1 MVSNGGEI
9 MAIKDLPLEEYVL
22 KGHAACP
29 GCPITIAL
37 RTALKALG
45 KKTVLV
51 IPACCTAVIEAL
63 YPKTAFNVPVLNI
76 AFEASA
82 AGASGVASALK
93 ILGKKDIIPV
103 VWAGDGGSYD
113 IGLQALSGAL
123 ERQTNFIYVC
133 YNNQMYSNT
142 GIQRSGATPYGA
154 WTTTTWTGKKERQ
167 KELAEIVMAHHIPYV
182 ATATVAYPEDLFNKM
197 KKAKEIEGSRYIEI
211 LAPCPPGWRFD
222 MSKTVEMSRLAV
234 ETGAWV
240 LYEVV
245 NGKIEFTGYSKRII
259 EGKERKPVEEW
270 LKMQGRFRHLKEEDI
285 ARIKQMVDEKWNEYK
300 KLYSP
305 ETSSNK

>member
-1 MVSNGGEI
+1 MV
-9 MAIKDLPLEEYVL
+9 AIKDLPLEERIL

-45 KKTVLV
+45 KKTLLI
-51 IPACCTAVIEAL
+51 IPASCSAVVQAL
-63 YPKTAFNVPVLNI
+63 YPKTAFNVPTLNI

-82 AGASGVASALK
+82 AAASGVAAALK
-93 ILGKKDIIPV
+93 ALGEKDVLPV

-123 ERQTNFIYVC
+123 ERKTDFIYVC

-154 WTTTTWTGKKERQ
+154 WTTTTWKGKKERQ
-167 KELAEIVMAHHIPYV
+167 KELAEIVMAHHIPYI
-182 ATATVAYPEDLFNKM
+182 ATATIAYPTDLYEKM
-197 KKAKEIEGSRYIEI
+197 KKAKEMKGPRYIEI

-240 LYEVV
+240 LYEMI
-245 NGKIEFTGYSKRII
+245 NGEMHFTGYSKRLLA
-259 EGKERKPVEEW
+259 GKERKPVEEW
-270 LKMQGRFRHLKEEDI
+270 LKMQGRFRHLTEEDI
-285 ARIKQMVDEKWNEYK
+285 KKIKEGIDAKWEYYIKAYGDVEKK
-300 KLYSP
+300 
-305 ETSSNK
+305 

>member
-1 MVSNGGEI
+1 MMV
-9 MAIKDLPLEEYVL
+9 AIKDLPLDEKIL

-45 KKTVLV
+45 EKTILV
-51 IPACCTAVIEAL
+51 IPASCSAVVQAL
-63 YPKTAFNVPVLNI
+63 YPKTAFNVPTLNI
-76 AFEASA
+76 AFEAAASA
-82 AGASGVASALK
+82 ASGVAAALK
-93 ILGKKDIIPV
+93 ALEKKDILPV

-123 ERQTNFIYVC
+123 ERGTDFIYVC

-154 WTTTTWTGKKERQ
+154 WTTTTWSGKKERQ

-182 ATATVAYPEDLFNKM
+182 ATATIAYPTDLYEKM
-197 KKAKEIEGSRYIEI
+197 KKAKEMKGPRYIEI

-240 LYEVV
+240 LYEMID
-245 NGKIEFTGYSKRII
+245 GKMEFTGYSKRLLA
-259 EGKERKPVEEW
+259 GKERKPVEEW
-270 LKMQGRFRHLKEEDI
+270 LKMQGRFRHLTQEDL
-285 ARIKQMVDEKWNEYK
+285 EKIREIIEAKWDYYK
-300 KLYSP
+300 KVYGG
-305 ETSSNK
+305 N

>member
-1 MVSNGGEI
+1 MV
-9 MAIKDLPLEEYVL
+9 AIKDLPLDEKIL

-45 KKTVLV
+45 EKTILV
-51 IPACCTAVIEAL
+51 IPASCSAVVQAL
-63 YPKTAFNVPVLNI
+63 YPKTAFNVPTLNI
-76 AFEASA
+76 AFEAAASA
-82 AGASGVASALK
+82 ASGVAAALK
-93 ILGKKDIIPV
+93 ALEKKDILPV

-123 ERQTNFIYVC
+123 ERGTDFIYVC

-154 WTTTTWTGKKERQ
+154 WTTTTWSGKKERQ

-182 ATATVAYPEDLFNKM
+182 ATATIAYPTDLYEKM
-197 KKAKEIEGSRYIEI
+197 KKAKEMKGPRYIEI

-240 LYEVV
+240 LYEMID
-245 NGKIEFTGYSKRII
+245 GKMEFTGYSKRLLA
-259 EGKERKPVEEW
+259 GKERKPVEDW
-270 LKMQGRFRHLKEEDI
+270 LKMQGRFRHLTQEDLKKI
-285 ARIKQMVDEKWNEYK
+285 REIIEAKWDYYK
-300 KLYSP
+300 KVYGG
-305 ETSSNK
+305 N

>member
-1 MVSNGGEI
+1 
-9 MAIKDLPLEEYVL
+9 MAIKDLPKEEYIL

-45 KKTVLV
+45 KKVIFV
-51 IPACCTAVIEAL
+51 IPASCSAVIQSL
-63 YPKTAFNVPVLNI
+63 YPKTSFAFPTLNI

-82 AGASGVASALK
+82 AAASGVASALK
-93 ILGKKDIIPV
+93 MLGRDDITPV
-103 VWAGDGGSYD
+103 VWAGDGGTYD

-123 ERQTNFIYVC
+123 ERGTNFIYVC

-154 WTTTTWTGKKERQ
+154 WTTTTWSGKKEYE
-167 KELAEIVMAHHIPYV
+167 KNFAEIVMAHRIPYV
-182 ATATVAYPEDLFNKM
+182 ATATIAYPEDLYRKM
-197 KKAKEIEGSRYIEI
+197 KKAKEIKGARYIEI

-222 MSKTVEMSRLAV
+222 MSKTVEMARLAV

-240 LYEVV
+240 LYEAID
-245 NGKIEFTGYSKRII
+245 GKIEFNLESKKIL
-259 EGKERKPVEEW
+259 EGKERKSIEEW
-270 LKMQGRFRHLKEEDI
+270 LKMQGRFAHLRVEDI
-285 ARIKQMVDEKWNEYK
+285 EKIKKWIDDKWEHYRK
-300 KLYSP
+300 IYSM
-305 ETSSNK
+305 K

>member
-1 MVSNGGEI
+1 
-9 MAIKDLPLEEYVL
+9 MAIKDLPKEEYIL

-45 KKTVLV
+45 KKVIFV
-51 IPACCTAVIEAL
+51 IPASCSAVIQSL
-63 YPKTAFNVPVLNI
+63 YPKTSFAFPTLNI

-82 AGASGVASALK
+82 AAASGVASALK
-93 ILGKKDIIPV
+93 MLGRDDITPV
-103 VWAGDGGSYD
+103 VWAGDGGTYD

-123 ERQTNFIYVC
+123 ERGTNFIYVC

-154 WTTTTWTGKKERQ
+154 WTTTTWSGKKEHE
-167 KELAEIVMAHHIPYV
+167 KNFAEIVMAHRIPYV
-182 ATATVAYPEDLFNKM
+182 ATATIAYPEDLYRKM
-197 KKAKEIEGSRYIEI
+197 KKAKEIKGARYIEI

-222 MSKTVEMSRLAV
+222 MSKTVEMARLAV

-240 LYEVV
+240 LYEAID
-245 NGKIEFTGYSKRII
+245 GKIEFNLESKKIL
-259 EGKERKPVEEW
+259 EGKERKPIEEW
-270 LKMQGRFRHLKEEDI
+270 LKMQGRFAHLRVEDI
-285 ARIKQMVDEKWNEYK
+285 EKIKKWIDDKWEHYRK
-300 KLYSP
+300 IYSM
-305 ETSSNK
+305 K

>member
-1 MVSNGGEI
+1 MV
-9 MAIKDLPLEEYVL
+9 AIKDLPLDEKIL

-37 RTALKALG
+37 RIALKALG
-45 KKTVLV
+45 EKTMLV
-51 IPACCTAVIEAL
+51 IPASCSAVVQAL
-63 YPKTAFNVPVLNI
+63 YPKTAFNVPTLNI
-76 AFEASA
+76 AFEAA
-82 AGASGVASALK
+82 AAAASGVSSALK
-93 ILGKKDIIPV
+93 ALEKYDVLPV

-123 ERQTNFIYVC
+123 ERGTDFIYVC

-154 WTTTTWTGKKERQ
+154 WTTTTWKGKREHQ

-182 ATATVAYPEDLFNKM
+182 ATATIAYPTDLYEKM
-197 KKAKEIEGSRYIEI
+197 KKAKEMEGPRYIEI

-240 LYEVV
+240 LYEMI
-245 NGKIEFTGYSKRII
+245 NGKMEFTGYSKRLLA
-259 EGKERKPVEEW
+259 GKERKPVEEW
-270 LKMQGRFRHLKEEDI
+270 LRMQGRFRHLTDDDMKE
-285 ARIKQMVDEKWNEYK
+285 IKRGIDAKWDYYMKIYGGNEGEK
-300 KLYSP
+300 
-305 ETSSNK
+305 